1 MKQSMKRRLQSRFVL
16 LAVAALL
23 VLQAGIVAFSIG
35 SSYRRMTTSAD
46 RLILLAATDADSP
59 ELGDARYF
67 RVIFHPEER
76 TFETDLSHT
85 ALVTQGAALEYAKG
99 VIASGADSGYAGHYR
114 YLVYR

>member
-46 RLILLAATDADSP
+46 RLILLAGTGRRKIFPRDIPARRAT
-59 ELGDARYF
+59 L
-67 RVIFHPEER
+67 
-76 TFETDLSHT
+76 
-85 ALVTQGAALEYAKG
+85 
-99 VIASGADSGYAGHYR
+99 
-114 YLVYR
+114 